1 MKRERIG
8 LARMA
13 LGLVLVCAAP
23 HWAAA
28 QSAQPAAAACES
40 LKAAAIPA
48 TAIALATNGA
58 KAVSVTYV
66 AAAGTP
72 PRTVGAFCRVM
83 VEIAPID
90 AKAPPIKMEINFP
103 DDWNGKAL
111 MYGGGGLNGVIL
123 STGGTIRLQPPEVAI
138 PLGRGYVTFGS
149 DSGHNASAGGTF
161 ALNDEAL
168 RNYALD
174 AVKKTRDAAGV
185 LIKARYSRPA
195 DKVYFHGSSN
205 GGKEALGVIQRYPR
219 DIDGAIIFWPATYT
233 TSLSMQFGRISRA
246 FMAPGAWVS
255 VAKRKAL
262 HDAVLEACDG
272 LDGAKDGV
280 VSNVR
285 ACMARFDPAN
295 ATLAGQPLRCA
306 SGADTGSTCLSDAE
320 IRSLKVMATPLK
332 LDFSLASGLN
342 DYPGFYVWGAGLG
355 ISDTDELSKSVLA
368 QGLGTAAPVSP
379 AKPGMPYS
387 FISADQNIRNF
398 VTKMP
403 DATWSDVDPE
413 HPGKWRARFV
423 ELSRMMEMSKTDL
436 AAFRRHGGKI
446 LLFHGLSDQIIPAQ
460 STVDYYRRVV
470 ATMGQEVV
478 SSFLKFYE
486 LPGTAH
492 SGFGVTFNPTWD
504 ALGALD
510 TWATKG
516 VPPKSPTVTDSH
528 FKPGRTRPL
537 CQYPS
542 WPKYKGSGDF
552 DQASSFV
559 CARS

>member
-185 LIKARYSRPA
+185 LIKARYGRPA

-368 QGLGTAAPVSP
+368 QGLGTTAPVPP

-470 ATMGQEVV
+470 ATMGQDAV

-542 WPKYKGSGDF
+542 WPKYKGSGDV